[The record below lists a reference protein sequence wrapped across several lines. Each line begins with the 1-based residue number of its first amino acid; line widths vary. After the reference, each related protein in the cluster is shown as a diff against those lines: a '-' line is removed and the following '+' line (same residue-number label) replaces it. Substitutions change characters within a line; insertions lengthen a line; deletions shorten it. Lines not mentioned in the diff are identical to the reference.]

1 MDSEKEKFGD
11 IIKTL
16 SPSSIE
22 DELNKTKRH
31 SQVTCTYIYT
41 YIIHNINSVYHL
53 ITHPLRISYQKQIS
67 DEA

>member
-31 SQVTCTYIYT
+31 SQVTCTYIYIYNHPI
-41 YIIHNINSVYHL
+41 YITSIAFTI
-53 ITHPLRISYQKQIS
+53 
-67 DEA
+67 

>member
-31 SQVTCTYIYT
+31 SQVTCTYIYI
-41 YIIHNINSVYHL
+41 YNNINSVYHL

-67 DEA
+67 DVV

>member
-1 MDSEKEKFGD
+1 MDSEKEKFGE

-31 SQVTCTYIYT
+31 SQVTCTYIYI
-41 YIIHNINSVYHL
+41 YN
-53 ITHPLRISYQKQIS
+53 HPIYTTSI
-67 DEA
+67 AFTI